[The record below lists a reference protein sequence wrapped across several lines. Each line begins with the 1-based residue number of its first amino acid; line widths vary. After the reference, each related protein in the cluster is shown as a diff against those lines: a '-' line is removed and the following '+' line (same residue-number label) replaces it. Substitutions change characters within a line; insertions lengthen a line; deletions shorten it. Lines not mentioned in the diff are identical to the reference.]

1 MKQAREVLTCSR
13 CRQSKRRC
21 DKAKPSCT
29 RCDRGGQQCV
39 YDEDQNTERDELST
53 TSRDVSLSLCSTPAT
68 TPPTPARKVRK
79 RNRACLSCIR
89 CHRLKVK
96 CDQREP
102 CARCL
107 RSGVQVD
114 CTYTHPPRPLSQ
126 APEPL
131 EQQQKQSISFALP
144 VDDPEFVVAT
154 WFLRKR
160 ASTHFKAILDR
171 VCPASRLWREHQF
184 LSRKKRLQADRFRWN
199 CSQAFTQLRSQLL

>member
-29 RCDRGGQQCV
+29 RCERGGQQCV

-53 TSRDVSLSLCSTPAT
+53 TSRDVSSTPYSTPAT

-79 RNRACLSCIR
+79 RNQACLSCIR

-107 RSGVQVD
+107 RSGVQID
-114 CTYTHPPRPLSQ
+114 CTYTHPPRRISQ
-126 APEPL
+126 AHGPH
-131 EQQQKQSISFALP
+131 EQQQKQEISLALP
-144 VDDPEFVVAT
+144 ADDPEFVVAT

-160 ASTHFKAILDR
+160 ASTHFKAILNR
-171 VCPASRLWREHQF
+171 VCPASRLRREHQI
-184 LSRKKRLQADRFRWN
+184 LSRQTTP
-199 CSQAFTQLRSQLL
+199 S